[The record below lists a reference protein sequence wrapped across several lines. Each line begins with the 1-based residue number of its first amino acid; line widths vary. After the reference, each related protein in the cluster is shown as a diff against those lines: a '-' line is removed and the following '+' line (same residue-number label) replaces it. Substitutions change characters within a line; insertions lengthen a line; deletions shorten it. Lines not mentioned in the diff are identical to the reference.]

1 MNKEK
6 VNKVFSV
13 LTKTLRELQGIL
25 AEDTI
30 ISTNEDREAS
40 SEAINLLANRL
51 AYAYTTRHPEYK
63 VESQINNLKEMINSS
78 KISYILSWL
87 RRGNTSG
94 IEGFLN
100 LDVMDQRILLEKA
113 VNTKEDEIKNI
124 FNDRFKC
131 K

>member
-13 LTKTLRELQGIL
+13 LTKTLGELQDIL
-25 AEDTI
+25 IEDTAI
-30 ISTNEDREAS
+30 PTDKNGEVS
-40 SEAINLLANRL
+40 SEAIDLLATRL

-63 VESQINNLKEMINSS
+63 VESQIKNLEEMINSS

-87 RRGNTSG
+87 RKGNTNG
-94 IEGFLN
+94 IEGFLT

-113 VNTKEDEIKNI
+113 VSTKEEVIKNI